1 MTAGHLK
8 MQQKCSE
15 VFFFFDKTLTMSKK
29 FSPLSQVELRDTHG
43 ETEAQPAHST
53 WRTRE
58 VSRLTVLAG
67 SAAQRALNSLNRPP
81 FKHPW
86 MSHTATH

>member
-1 MTAGHLK
+1 
-8 MQQKCSE
+8 
-15 VFFFFDKTLTMSKK
+15 MSKNVL
-29 FSPLSQVELRDTHG
+29 PLSQVELRDTHG
-43 ETEAQPAHST
+43 ETKAQQAHST

-67 SAAQRALNSLNRPP
+67 QAQRALNSVNWPP

-86 MSHTATH
+86 MSHAATH